1 MNKNK
6 KLLLVSASPHLKT
19 AQATSWIMFSVL
31 IALLPS
37 FVAACYYFGRRA
49 LFVTL
54 ISVSFSLGFEYLS
67 RLLMGKLPTVSDL
80 SCVVT
85 GVIIA
90 FCLPVTVPVSMVA
103 VANFFAIVIV
113 KQCFGGI
120 GLNLVNPAAAALSFL
135 MVSFNAQMTRFISP
149 LLSFSQVIPEDAAT
163 VTTALA
169 QLKANGQTPQNIF
182 NLFMGNTAGNIGET
196 SSFLLLLGGIYL
208 SIRRISNWR
217 IPAAFIGTVALL
229 SLVKSF
235 SFTFMF
241 AQLFSGTLFLA
252 AFFMAV
258 DPVTT
263 PESKYGKTV
272 FGVVC
277 GVITC
282 YIRFYGTYTEGA
294 VLAVLIANI
303 MTPVIDSLLPI
314 RYEGVRAEKKK
325 KLSDFLPKRR
335 KAQ

>member
-1 MNKNK
+1 MKRDK

-31 IALLPS
+31 VALLPS
-37 FVAACYYFGRRA
+37 FVASCYFFGRRA
-49 LFVTL
+49 LFITL
-54 ISVSFSLGFEYLS
+54 VSVAFSLGFEYLS
-67 RLLMGKLPTVSDL
+67 RLIMGKLPTVSDL

-90 FCLPVTVPVSMVA
+90 FCLPVTVPVWLVA

-120 GLNLVNPAAAALSFL
+120 GLNIVNPSAAALSFL
-135 MVSFNAQMTRFISP
+135 MVSFNASMTKFIAP
-149 LLSFSQVIPEDAAT
+149 LLGFSQIIPEDAT
-163 VTTALA
+163 LVTTTLS
-169 QLKANGQTPQNIF
+169 QLKASGQTPQNLF
-182 NLFMGNTAGNIGET
+182 NIFMGNTAGNIGET
-196 SSFLLLLGGIYL
+196 SSFLLLIGGIYL
-208 SIRRISNWR
+208 IVRRISDWR
-217 IPAAFIGTVALL
+217 IPASFIGTVALL

-235 SFTFMF
+235 SFTFML

-263 PESKYGKTV
+263 PQSARGKAV
-272 FGVVC
+272 FGVIC

-294 VLAVLIANI
+294 VLAVLIANL
-303 MTPVIDSLLPI
+303 MAPVIDTLLPVT
-314 RYEGVRAEKKK
+314 YKGVTQKK
-325 KLSDFLPKRR
+325 KLWDYLPERR
-335 KAQ
+335 KTK

>member
-1 MNKNK
+1 MKKHK

-19 AQATSWIMFSVL
+19 AQATSWIMFNVL

-37 FVAACYYFGRRA
+37 FVASCYFFGRRA
-49 LFVTL
+49 LFITL

-67 RLLMGKLPTVSDL
+67 RLMMGKLPTVSDL

-90 FCLPVTVPVSMVA
+90 FCLPVTVPVWLVA

-120 GLNLVNPAAAALSFL
+120 GLNIVNPSAAALSLL
-135 MVSFNAQMTRFISP
+135 MVSFTASMTKFIAP
-149 LLSFSQVIPEDAAT
+149 LLGFAQIIPEDAT
-163 VTTALA
+163 IVTTALS
-169 QLKANGQTPQNIF
+169 QLKASGQTPQNLF
-182 NLFMGNTAGNIGET
+182 NIFMGNTAGNIGET
-196 SSFLLLLGGIYL
+196 SSFLLLIGGVYL
-208 SIRRISNWR
+208 IVRRISNWR
-217 IPAAFIGTVALL
+217 IPVSFIGTVAII

-235 SFTFMF
+235 DFTFMMT
-241 AQLFSGTLFLA
+241 QLFSGTLFLA

-258 DPVTT
+258 DPVTS
-263 PESKYGKTV
+263 PQSQSGKVV
-272 FGVVC
+272 FGVIC
-277 GVITC
+277 GVATC
-282 YIRFYGTYTEGA
+282 YIRFFGTYTEGA
-294 VLAVLIANI
+294 VFAVLIANLV
-303 MTPVIDSLLPI
+303 TPVIDSLLPVK
-314 RYEGVRAEKKK
+314 YKGVRTVEKK

>member
-1 MNKNK
+1 MKRDK

-31 IALLPS
+31 VALLPS
-37 FVAACYYFGRRA
+37 FVASCYFFGRRA
-49 LFVTL
+49 LFITL
-54 ISVSFSLGFEYLS
+54 VSVAFSLGFEYLS
-67 RLLMGKLPTVSDL
+67 RLIMGKLPTVSDL

-90 FCLPVTVPVSMVA
+90 FCLPVTVPVWLVA

-120 GLNLVNPAAAALSFL
+120 GLNIVNPSAAALSFL
-135 MVSFNAQMTRFISP
+135 MVSFNASMTKFIAP
-149 LLSFSQVIPEDAAT
+149 LLGFSQIIPEDAT
-163 VTTALA
+163 LVTTTLS
-169 QLKANGQTPQNIF
+169 QLKASGQTPQNLF
-182 NLFMGNTAGNIGET
+182 NIFMGNTAGNIGET
-196 SSFLLLLGGIYL
+196 SSFLLLIGGIYL
-208 SIRRISNWR
+208 IVRRISDWR
-217 IPAAFIGTVALL
+217 IPASFIGTVALL

-235 SFTFMF
+235 SFTFML

-263 PESKYGKTV
+263 PQSARGKAV

-294 VLAVLIANI
+294 VLAVLIANL
-303 MTPVIDSLLPI
+303 MTPVIDTLLPVT
-314 RYEGVRAEKKK
+314 YKGVTQKK
-325 KLSDFLPKRR
+325 KLWDYLPERR
-335 KAQ
+335 KTK

>member
-1 MNKNK
+1 MKRNK

-19 AQATSWIMFSVL
+19 AQATSWIMFNVL
-31 IALLPS
+31 VALLPS

-49 LFVTL
+49 LFITL
-54 ISVSFSLGFEYLS
+54 ISVSFALGFEYIS
-67 RLLMGKLPTVSDL
+67 RLMMQKLPSVDDL

-90 FCLPVTVPVSMVA
+90 FCLPVTVPVWLVA

-120 GLNLVNPAAAALSFL
+120 GLNIVNPSAAALSFL
-135 MVSFNAQMTRFISP
+135 MISFTSSMTKFISP
-149 LLSFSQVIPEDAAT
+149 LLDFSHMIPEDAST

-169 QLKANGQTPQNIF
+169 QLRASGQTPQNLF
-182 NLFMGNTAGNIGET
+182 NIFMGNTAGNIGET
-196 SSFLLLLGGIYL
+196 SSFLLLIGGLYL
-208 SIRRISNWR
+208 IIRRISNWR
-217 IPAAFIGTVALL
+217 IPVSFIGTVALL

-235 SFTFMF
+235 DFTFVL

-258 DPVTT
+258 DPVTS
-263 PESKYGKTV
+263 PESQAGKAV
-272 FGVVC
+272 FGVIC

-294 VLAVLIANI
+294 VFAVLIANI

-314 RYEGVRAEKKK
+314 KYRGVDAPEKK
-325 KLSDFLPKRR
+325 KLSDFLPERR
-335 KAQ
+335 NV

>member
-1 MNKNK
+1 MRKNK

-19 AQATSWIMFSVL
+19 AQATSWIMFNVL

-49 LFVTL
+49 LFITL
-54 ISVSFSLGFEYLS
+54 ISVAFSLGFEYLA
-67 RLLMGKLPTVSDL
+67 RLLMGRLPSVDDL

-90 FCLPVTVPVSMVA
+90 FCLPVTVPVSLVA
-103 VANFFAIVIV
+103 LANFFAIVIV

-120 GLNLVNPAAAALSFL
+120 GLNLVNPSAAALSFL
-135 MVSFNAQMTRFISP
+135 LVSFNAAMTKFISP
-149 LLSFSQVIPEDAAT
+149 LLGFSQIIPEDAAT

-169 QLKANGQTPQNIF
+169 QLKASGQTPQNIF

-196 SSFLLLLGGIYL
+196 SAFLLLIGGVYL
-208 SIRRISNWR
+208 IARRISNWR

-229 SLVKSF
+229 SFVKGF
-235 SFTFMF
+235 NFTFMF
-241 AQLFSGTLFLA
+241 SQLFSGTLFLA

-263 PESKYGKTV
+263 PESQSGKAV
-272 FGVVC
+272 FGVIC
-277 GVITC
+277 GIITC

-314 RYEGVRAEKKK
+314 KYKGVSLVEKK

-335 KAQ
+335 NAQ

>member
-1 MNKNK
+1 MKRDK

-31 IALLPS
+31 VALLPS
-37 FVAACYYFGRRA
+37 FAASCYFFGRRA
-49 LFVTL
+49 LFITL
-54 ISVSFSLGFEYLS
+54 ISVAFSLGFEYLS

-90 FCLPVTVPVSMVA
+90 FCLPVTVPVWLVA

-120 GLNLVNPAAAALSFL
+120 GLNIVNPSAAALSFL
-135 MVSFNAQMTRFISP
+135 MVSFNSSMTKFIAP
-149 LLSFSQVIPEDAAT
+149 LLGFSQIIPDDAAL
-163 VTTALA
+163 VTTTLS
-169 QLKANGQTPQNIF
+169 QLKASGQTPQNLF
-182 NLFMGNTAGNIGET
+182 NIFMGNTAGNIGET
-196 SSFLLLLGGIYL
+196 SSFLLLIGGIYL
-208 SIRRISNWR
+208 IIRRISDWR
-217 IPAAFIGTVALL
+217 IPASFIGTVALL

-235 SFTFMF
+235 SFTFML

-258 DPVTT
+258 DPVTS
-263 PESKYGKTV
+263 PQSARGKAV
-272 FGVVC
+272 FGVIC

-303 MTPVIDSLLPI
+303 VTPVIDTLLPVTY
-314 RYEGVRAEKKK
+314 RGVTGKK
-325 KLSDFLPKRR
+325 KLSDFLPERR
-335 KAQ
+335 KTK